1 VPGQVWEPSR
11 PPVAAG
17 TRFAAMG
24 QPVTVVE
31 QASQRAGV
39 VRFSTNRVL
48 SGMAHE
54 SFPSTPDPLADRP
67 VDELARRLFDTGKV
81 RAVHVGGNVITVE
94 LSGGDAAGLRELI
107 EDLFTYYRPGVPVPS
122 PADFGGDEDA
132 AAEGEAS

>member
-1 VPGQVWEPSR
+1 
-11 PPVAAG
+11 
-17 TRFAAMG
+17 MG

-31 QASQRAGV
+31 QASKRAGV

-54 SFPSTPDPLADRP
+54 SFGAAPDPLADRP
-67 VDELARRLFDTGKV
+67 VDELARHLFATGKV
-81 RAVHVGGNVITVE
+81 AGVHVNGNVITVE

-122 PADFGGDEDA
+122 PADFGGDEDPAEA
-132 AAEGEAS
+132 AAEASAS